1 MNQLAKLQNAF
12 QDYVLKPDKPVS
24 NRWVSAKG
32 KAAPETQL
40 SIYSY
45 AYHAR
50 LIEVL
55 ANDFPAV
62 LVAIGEEYFN
72 KLASEYIKSHPSK
85 FFSLRDFGAAF
96 PSFIADIIQQET
108 TWKEMPWLYELAIFE
123 WSLGQAFDAADDN
136 LFTIQ
141 DMSAVAPE
149 AWPTLKFKLHS
160 SVQRLNFEWNI
171 VEMWQALTTE
181 TPTEVSA
188 TQDTSSPWL
197 VWRENLS
204 THFRSMEK
212 NEQIAFDTLAQ
223 DGDFTDICESLAS
236 IINEDEVPLQSASLL
251 KAWIDQGLVSSI
263 HQ

>member
-1 MNQLAKLQNAF
+1 MNQLAKLQNSF
-12 QDYVLKPDKPVS
+12 QDFVLKPDEPAS
-24 NRWVSAKG
+24 NTWVSAEG
-32 KAAPETQL
+32 KATPETQL

-50 LIEVL
+50 LNEVL

-62 LVAIGEEYFN
+62 LVAIGEDYFIQ
-72 KLASEYIKSHPSK
+72 LASKYIKSHPSK
-85 FFSLRDFGAAF
+85 YFSLRDFGAGF
-96 PSFIADIIQQET
+96 PNFTADIIQQET
-108 TWKEMPWLYELAIFE
+108 WNEMPWLYELAVFE

-141 DMSAVAPE
+141 HMGAVAPD
-149 AWPTLKFKLHS
+149 AWPSLKFKLHS

-171 VEMWQALTTE
+171 IEMWQALTAE

-188 TQDTSSPWL
+188 TKDVSSPWL

-212 NEQIAFDTLAQ
+212 DEQIAFDTLSQ
-223 DGDFTDICESLAS
+223 DGDFTDICESLAN
-236 IINEDEVPLQSASLL
+236 IINEDEVPMHAASLL
-251 KAWIDQGLVSSI
+251 KSWISQSLISRI
-263 HQ
+263 Q

>member
-1 MNQLAKLQNAF
+1 MNQLAKLQNTF
-12 QDYVLKPDKPVS
+12 QDYVLKPDESAS
-24 NRWVSAKG
+24 NTWVSAEG
-32 KAAPETQL
+32 KETPETQL

-55 ANDFPAV
+55 ANDFPAIF
-62 LVAIGEEYFN
+62 VAIGDEYFN
-72 KLASEYIKSHPSK
+72 QLASEYIKAHPSK
-85 FFSLRDFGAAF
+85 YFSLRDFGAAF
-96 PSFIADIIQQET
+96 PNFLADIIQQET
-108 TWKEMPWLYELAIFE
+108 TWKDMPWLYELAVFE

-141 DMSAVAPE
+141 DMATVAPE

-171 VEMWQALTTE
+171 IEMWQSLTAE

-188 TQDTSSPWL
+188 TKDISSPWL

-212 NEQIAFDTLAQ
+212 DEQIAFDTLAQ
-223 DGDFTDICESLAS
+223 NGDFTDICEALAS
-236 IINEDEVPLQSASLL
+236 MINQEEVPMHAASLL
-251 KAWIDQGLVSSI
+251 KGWIAQGLISHI

>member
-1 MNQLAKLQNAF
+1 MNQLAKLQNTF
-12 QDYVLKPDKPVS
+12 QDYVLKPDKSAS
-24 NRWVSAKG
+24 NTWVSAEG
-32 KAAPETQL
+32 KATAETQL

-55 ANDFPAV
+55 ANDFPAI
-62 LVAIGEEYFN
+62 LVAIGDEYFEQ
-72 KLASEYIKSHPSK
+72 LALEYIKAHPSK
-85 FFSLRDFGAAF
+85 YFSLRDFGAAF
-96 PSFIADIIQQET
+96 PNFIADLIQQKT
-108 TWKEMPWLYELAIFE
+108 PWKEMPWLYELAVFE

-136 LFTIQ
+136 LFTIE
-141 DMSAVAPE
+141 DMSTVAPE

-171 VEMWQALTTE
+171 IEMWQALTAD

-188 TQDTSSPWL
+188 TKDENSPWL

-223 DGDFTDICESLAS
+223 GSDFTDICESLAN
-236 IINEDEVPLQSASLL
+236 IINEDQVPLHAASLL
-251 KAWIDQGLVSSI
+251 KSWISQSLISSI
-263 HQ
+263 Q